1 MGYRSEVVIAISKDL
16 MPHFLTVFAKE
27 PGCRPMVFKDHDY
40 MNEDYDGEGTFI
52 VSWSGIKW
60 YEGYP
65 EVDALNHFID
75 KCDGDD
81 IEIVV
86 IEREVERISPQQPDS
101 PGESVAH
108 RFPSGYSKH
117 LLREINAHDLSR
129 LIILGK
135 PDGYVTGAGTDVQYS
150 VSRFCTGTPDQFFSP
165 SLVDIQAEEMI
176 YEIVCD
182 GNP

>member
-40 MNEDYDGEGTFI
+40 MNENYDGEETFI

-81 IEIVV
+81 IEGL
-86 IEREVERISPQQPDS
+86 EDPWEHFRFLRLGEDSNDMVEKGYMHASDICFHRSIS
-101 PGESVAH
+101 
-108 RFPSGYSKH
+108 F
-117 LLREINAHDLSR
+117 
-129 LIILGK
+129 
-135 PDGYVTGAGTDVQYS
+135 
-150 VSRFCTGTPDQFFSP
+150 
-165 SLVDIQAEEMI
+165 
-176 YEIVCD
+176 
-182 GNP
+182 

>member
-81 IEIVV
+81 IEGL
-86 IEREVERISPQQPDS
+86 EDPWEHFRFLRLGENSDDMVEKGYMHSNDICFHRSIS
-101 PGESVAH
+101 
-108 RFPSGYSKH
+108 F
-117 LLREINAHDLSR
+117 
-129 LIILGK
+129 
-135 PDGYVTGAGTDVQYS
+135 
-150 VSRFCTGTPDQFFSP
+150 
-165 SLVDIQAEEMI
+165 
-176 YEIVCD
+176 
-182 GNP
+182 